1 VDRYESASR
10 QRLLTLMAKAEK
22 MGNQHVADG
31 LLVEATRWLRNY
43 PYDAVIWEA
52 REQLRTAFPPV
63 H

>member
-1 VDRYESASR
+1 
-10 QRLLTLMAKAEK
+10 MAKAEK